1 MKKSPSASESEAA
14 AAATSRAGLVVGL
27 AGLLAWLVGGM
38 ALEALHAL
46 KSSAYLEDPVRRLT
60 WTLAHAHGTLLSI
73 AAIVLGVVVLP
84 RSGAGAASQ
93 RRSDRLFAAGAI
105 LLPLGFLLGGI
116 SHPEGD
122 PGLGILLVPIGAIAC
137 AAGLAM
143 PLIAL
148 ARGSRGRG

>member
-1 MKKSPSASESEAA
+1 
-14 AAATSRAGLVVGL
+14 VGL

-46 KSSAYLEDPVRRLT
+46 KSVAYLQDPVRRLT

-73 AAIVLGVVVLP
+73 AAIVLGAIVLP
-84 RSGAGAASQ
+84 RSGASVTSQ
-93 RRSDRLFAAGAI
+93 RRSDRIFAAGSI

-122 PGLGILLVPIGAIAC
+122 PGPGILLVPVGALAC
-137 AAGLAM
+137 AAGLAI
-143 PLIAL
+143 PLVTIL
-148 ARGSRGRG
+148 RSSRDRR